1 MGKKSEIEIT
11 PEFIQSA
18 MQQPG
23 VAAHLQVVA
32 DRVAARAR
40 QLASADGVEMD
51 VSTVAGVRPKG
62 RPFVNVVA
70 DNSEQEFGSYR
81 MGRFRILGRAA
92 ESG

>member
-1 MGKKSEIEIT
+1 MGKSEIEIT

-18 MQQPG
+18 MHEPG
-23 VAAHLQVVA
+23 VAAHLKVVA
-32 DRVAARAR
+32 ERAAARAR
-40 QLASADGVEMD
+40 QLAASEGVEMN
-51 VSTVAGVRPKG
+51 VSTVSGVRPKG

-70 DNSEQEFGSYR
+70 DNAEQEFGSSR

>member
-18 MQQPG
+18 MHEPG
-23 VAAHLQVVA
+23 VAAHLLVVA
-32 DRVAARAR
+32 ERAAARAR
-40 QLASADGVEMD
+40 QLAASEGVEMN
-51 VSTVAGVRPKG
+51 VSTVSGVRPKG

-70 DNSEQEFGSYR
+70 DNAEQEFGSSR

>member
-1 MGKKSEIEIT
+1 MAKSEVEIT
-11 PEFIQSA
+11 SEFIQSA
-18 MQQPG
+18 MHQHG

-32 DRVAARAR
+32 NRVAARAR
-40 QLASADGVEMD
+40 QLAAADDVDMD

-62 RPFVNVVA
+62 RPYVNVVA
-70 DNSEQEFGSYR
+70 DNAEQEFGSSR